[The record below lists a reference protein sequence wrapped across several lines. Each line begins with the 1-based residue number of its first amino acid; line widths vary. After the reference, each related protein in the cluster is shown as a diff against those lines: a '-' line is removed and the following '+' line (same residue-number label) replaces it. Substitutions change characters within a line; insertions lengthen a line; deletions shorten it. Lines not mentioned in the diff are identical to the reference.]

1 MLWIDWA
8 IAIFYILALTVSMIV
23 FVRKGVGRMRD
34 FLVAGR
40 SMGFYLGV
48 AALISGE
55 TGLISVMGL
64 AQEGYEGG
72 FSKLVLGICFA
83 IGVTFVGLTGFIIVK
98 LREYQI
104 MTIPEFFKMRYGEG
118 FRRFGGLVLGLAGV
132 LNFGVFLYIDSI
144 FFAKIT
150 GAVHPE
156 IIKIIMFL
164 ILVLALA
171 YTLLAGMVSVLFV
184 NYIQFLVLMLGLLL
198 ATIFGIYHAGWHS
211 MVEVTAERF
220 GEAGFNPFAADNL
233 GWPFIIS
240 NILVFLTV
248 PCLWQPAAALGL
260 SVRDI
265 RVGKRMYLWSGL
277 TFMGRGTVPIL
288 LGVAALAYFARNKHL
303 LPADFK
309 SIEAFPLFLK
319 EVLPPGVKG
328 LLVAGMFA
336 AAMST
341 YNAYLLA
348 WSAILNQNVVSPTLH
363 LKEKGSLL
371 ANRILIILIG
381 CFLLWWGLFYTPP
394 ATFFQYQ
401 QLTGAIYL
409 SGALATVFFGLYWKR
424 ANTVG
429 AYATIIVGAAFP
441 VGSVL
446 FSSHLQKLPE
456 FIAHWLCGWRAGIS
470 AFAVAL
476 ITMVVVSLLS
486 QRWSPPIKL
495 PPVEHE
501 SEPATTAPTSLS

>member
-1 MLWIDWA
+1 MHWIDWV
-8 IAIFYILALTVSMIV
+8 IAGSYVVALTIAMIV

-40 SMGFYLGV
+40 GMGFYLGV
-48 AALISGE
+48 AAVISGE
-55 TGLISVMGL
+55 TGLITIMAL

-72 FSKLVLGICFA
+72 FSKLMLGICFA
-83 IGVTFVGLTGFIIVK
+83 IGVTFVGLTGFIIVR
-98 LREYQI
+98 LRQYEI

-144 FFAKIT
+144 FFANIL
-150 GAVHPE
+150 GVGRPE
-156 IIKIIMFL
+156 VVKVIMFI
-164 ILVLALA
+164 ILALALA
-171 YTLLAGMVSVLFV
+171 YTLLAGMVSILFV
-184 NYIQFLVLMLGLLL
+184 NYIQFLVLMVGLLL
-198 ATIFGIYHAGWHS
+198 ATIFGIYHAGWNT
-211 MVEVTAERF
+211 MVEVSAERF
-220 GEAGFNPFAADNL
+220 GEAGFNPFASDTL
-233 GWPFIIS
+233 GWPFIIA
-240 NILVFLTV
+240 NILVFMTV

-288 LGVAALAYFARNKHL
+288 LGIAALAYFSRHENL

-309 SIEAFPLFLK
+309 SIQAFPLFLK

-328 LLVAGMFA
+328 LLVAAMFA

-348 WSAILNQNVVSPTLH
+348 WSAILNQNVVSPTLR

-409 SGALATVFFGLYWKR
+409 SGALATVFFGLYWSK
-424 ANTVG
+424 ANAAG

-441 VGSVL
+441 VASVL
-446 FSSHLQKLPE
+446 FSSQVQKLPE
-456 FIAHWLCGWRAGIS
+456 YIAHWLYGWRAVIS
-470 AFAVAL
+470 GFIIAML
-476 ITMVVVSLLS
+476 TIVVVSLIS
-486 QRWSPPIKL
+486 QRWSRPLPLPSRQPRYNPGALTPI
-495 PPVEHE
+495 
-501 SEPATTAPTSLS
+501 SRT